1 MNNLLKGVVFA
12 GATLAA
18 GASMAGVTFYDGE
31 GFQGMPLSTNG
42 VIADFREYDFNDRAR
57 SMVVQGAPVEVC
69 VDIHFS
75 GNCQVFSA
83 GQYPS
88 LGAIGW
94 HNISSVR
101 PANERGYMQGGYDRR
116 GYEYSQRR
124 RDGYYD
130 PRNDPRYIDPR
141 YTDPRYTDPRYG
153 TRGY

>member
-42 VIADFREYDFNDRAR
+42 VIADFREYDFNDRAM

-75 GNCQVFSA
+75 GNCQVFA
-83 GQYPS
+83 QGQYPS
-88 LGAIGW
+88 LGSMGW
-94 HNISSVR
+94 NNAISSVR
-101 PANERGYMQGGYDRR
+101 PAHERGYRQGGYDRR
-116 GYEYSQRR
+116 SYEYSQRR
-124 RDGYYD
+124 RDGGYGYD
-130 PRNDPRYIDPR
+130 PRL
-141 YTDPRYTDPRYG
+141 
-153 TRGY
+153 RGY